1 MSAAPA
7 ERPPEPGEP
16 GYMAWIA
23 ELSARLG
30 SLGRAFAYAVWW
42 QRKEGR

>member
-1 MSAAPA
+1 MVTPDLP
-7 ERPPEPGEP
+7 EQIPEPGQP

-30 SLGRAFAYAVWW
+30 SLKRAFAYTTW
-42 QRKEGR
+42 QNRKGG